1 MRLTRE
7 DLPGLPRES
16 VGAYLRTELGIGSGW
31 SAEVIS
37 GGLSNLTYRI
47 EAGGPR
53 LVLRRPPL
61 GDALRG
67 AHDMQREHRVL
78 KALGPTP
85 VPVPEVLAFCDD
97 TAVLGAPF
105 YIMREV
111 RGQVLR
117 SAADAAGLAPD
128 QRAALSDGLVD
139 TLGDLHAVDINTVGL
154 GAFGKR
160 GGYAARQLRT
170 WGRQWQSSKT
180 RDLPDM
186 DQLLAKLEQA
196 VPAADETTIVHGDY
210 RLDNT
215 IVSSDPPTILA
226 VLDWELATLGDPVAD
241 LASMLTYWH
250 DRDDDERGA
259 ISVAAGLTTLPGF
272 RTTSELI
279 NRYAARTGRD
289 LSQLPFY
296 LALAA
301 MKLAAIL
308 EGVHSRYL
316 SGRAIGEGYDKAATA
331 VPVLAARGLRLLDG
345 ARQPR
350 RAEHPGR
357 QVSG

>member
-1 MRLTRE
+1 MSLSRD
-7 DLPGLPRES
+7 DLPGLPREP
-16 VGAYLRTELGIGSGW
+16 VGAYLETELGLDPGW

-47 EAGGPR
+47 EAGSER

-61 GDALRG
+61 GHALRG
-67 AHDMQREHRVL
+67 AHDMRREHRVL
-78 KALGPTP
+78 EALGPTP

-97 TAVLGAPF
+97 TEVLGAPF
-105 YIMREV
+105 YVMREV
-111 RGQVLR
+111 RGQVVR
-117 SAADAAGLAPD
+117 SAADAAGLTPD

-139 TLGDLHAVDINTVGL
+139 ALGDLHAVDIDKAGL
-154 GAFGKR
+154 GDFGKR
-160 GGYAARQLRT
+160 GGYAARQVRT
-170 WGRQWQSSKT
+170 WGKQWQSSKT

-186 DQLLAKLEQA
+186 DRLLAKLEQA
-196 VPAADETTIVHGDY
+196 VPASGETTIVHGDY

-215 IVSSDPPTILA
+215 IVSADPPAVLA

-250 DRDDDERGA
+250 DRGDDERGA

-272 RTTSELI
+272 RTTTELAA
-279 NRYAARTGRD
+279 RYAARTGRD
-289 LSQLPFY
+289 LSQLPLY

-316 SGRAIGEGYDKAATA
+316 SGLAVGEGYGEVGTA
-331 VPVLAARGLRLLDG
+331 VPLLAARGLRLLDG
-345 ARQPR
+345 A
-350 RAEHPGR
+350 
-357 QVSG
+357 